1 MSRGRVDTFAL
12 VIDYLN
18 DSWNPMHVTI
28 GLFEV
33 HETIGFCMAS
43 QLHILLEKFD
53 LMHTVIAFE
62 RWRQQS
68 NVYGDNI
75 TFESSMDLW
84 RYMFC
89 SHYV

>member
-1 MSRGRVDTFAL
+1 
-12 VIDYLN
+12 
-18 DSWNPMHVTI
+18 MHVTI

-62 RWRQQS
+62 R
-68 NVYGDNI
+68 
-75 TFESSMDLW
+75 
-84 RYMFC
+84 
-89 SHYV
+89 